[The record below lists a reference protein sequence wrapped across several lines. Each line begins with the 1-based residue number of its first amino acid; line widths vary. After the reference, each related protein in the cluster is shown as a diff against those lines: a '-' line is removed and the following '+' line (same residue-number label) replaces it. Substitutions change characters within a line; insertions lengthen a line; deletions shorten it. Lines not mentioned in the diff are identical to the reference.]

1 MHAQIQFIA
10 QLAEIDEQMD
20 EFHQELGDLP
30 GEVKDAE
37 KKLRQKN
44 SLVEE
49 TQSLL
54 EELLDFRAK
63 SGVMLEDLKT
73 KEAKYA
79 QQQFQVRNNREF
91 DAITNEIENI
101 RKERES
107 INEKLRTSTVKEDNL
122 RLILSQQQKDYDEV
136 KSILD
141 DKENQL
147 KELSGSHSDEIRD
160 LIHRRNELVTTIQP
174 SIMEEYER
182 IRTFHTDAAVKVR
195 RNCCSGCFSA
205 VPPQKLV
212 EMRTK
217 LDQIFTCEHCGR
229 ILITEG
235 M

>member
-30 GEVKDAE
+30 GEVKEAE

-54 EELLDFRAK
+54 DELLDFRAK
-63 SGVMLEDLKT
+63 SGHMLEDLKT
-73 KEAKYA
+73 RETKYA

-101 RKERES
+101 RKEREH
-107 INEKLRTSTVKEDNL
+107 INEKLRTSTIKEDNL
-122 RLILSQQQKDYDEV
+122 RLILSQQQKDYEEV
-136 KSILD
+136 KAILD
-141 DKENQL
+141 EKESQL
-147 KELSGSHSDEIRD
+147 TELSGSHSEEIRN
-160 LIHRRNELVTTIQP
+160 LIHRRTELTTTIKP
-174 SIMEEYER
+174 SVLEEYER

-217 LDQIFTCEHCGR
+217 LDLIFTCEHCER
-229 ILITEG
+229 ILITDG

>member
-1 MHAQIQFIA
+1 MQVQIQFIA

-20 EFHQELGDLP
+20 EIHQELGDLP
-30 GEVKDAE
+30 GEVKEAE

-49 TQSLL
+49 TQGLL
-54 EELLDFRAK
+54 DELLDFRSKA
-63 SGVMLEDLKT
+63 GVMLQELKDRET
-73 KEAKYA
+73 RYA

-101 RKERES
+101 RKEREA

-122 RLILSQQQKDYDEV
+122 RLILSQQQKEYDETRE
-136 KSILD
+136 ILTE
-141 DKENQL
+141 KEAQL
-147 KELSGSHSDEIRD
+147 TELSGSHSDEVKD
-160 LIHRRNELVTTIQP
+160 LIHRRAEIVGTVRPNLLED
-174 SIMEEYER
+174 YER

-229 ILITEG
+229 ILIPEG
-235 M
+235 I